1 MLQREAEGGLPRN
14 PFPEEIAKA
23 HKVLRQT
30 YHVAY
35 VQHAPLETRVAVA
48 EWQDGRLSVW
58 TGTQNPFGTRE
69 ELARAFGLPSDR
81 VRVVVPDFGS
91 GFGGKH
97 TGEAAVEAAQLA
109 RAAGRPVSLQWTR
122 EEEFTWAYFRPAG
135 VIEIEAGLDEKG
147 AATFW
152 HFVNINSGA
161 SAMETPYR
169 MGKARSRSVRWA
181 PPLRQGSYRGLAATA
196 NTFAREAFMDELAAA
211 AGADPLDFRLAHLDN
226 PRLRAVLEEAA
237 RRFRWRE
244 RVGKRQPGVGV
255 GLACGTEKGSYVAAC
270 VEVAADPLQNHVSVR
285 RACVVFECGAVLN
298 PQNLASQVEGC
309 FVMGLG
315 PALREEIRFDDGR
328 VRNAKFER
336 YRVPRFS
343 DVPELEV
350 YLLDRPDL
358 ASAGAGE
365 TPLIAA
371 APAIANAVFQAA
383 GVRVH
388 EMPIRLQA

>member
-1 MLQREAEGGLPRN
+1 MLRREAEGGLPRN

-169 MGKARSRSVRWA
+169 MGKARSRSVRSA

-298 PQNLASQVEGC
+298 PQNLALQVEGC

-343 DVPELEV
+343 NVPELEV

-358 ASAGAGE
+358 AS
-365 TPLIAA
+365 P
-371 APAIANAVFQAA
+371 APVK
-383 GVRVH
+383 R
-388 EMPIRLQA
+388 P